1 MTESNGMRGAQ
12 AEAWANRQPLGIPEP
27 QGPFYPT
34 QASSPQPVSDSFDA
48 GDLWKVHYNLRPYVN
63 AEGDVPP
70 PSQVKIDK
78 YQRTMSVLL
87 IEADK
92 ADREASKPTLTVSRE
107 LEAARV
113 KLRQAREEGD
123 DAGLKKWHAEV
134 DRLAEALQLTEE
146 QVDKALADKAEIIS
160 KFKDAVAELCSNK
173 PTRKQL
179 EALPENVLKAFMNY
193 LGRHLDPEG

>member
-1 MTESNGMRGAQ
+1 MTETNGIRGTQ

-34 QASSPQPVSDSFDA
+34 PQTQPSPQPQASPVSDSFDA
-48 GDLWKVHYNLRPYVN
+48 GDLWKVHYNLKPYVN
-63 AEGDVPP
+63 AEGGVPP

-113 KLRQAREEGD
+113 KLAQAQRGGD
-123 DAGLKKWHAEV
+123 DASLAKWH
-134 DRLAEALQLTEE
+134 
-146 QVDKALADKAEIIS
+146 
-160 KFKDAVAELCSNK
+160 
-173 PTRKQL
+173 
-179 EALPENVLKAFMNY
+179 
-193 LGRHLDPEG
+193 